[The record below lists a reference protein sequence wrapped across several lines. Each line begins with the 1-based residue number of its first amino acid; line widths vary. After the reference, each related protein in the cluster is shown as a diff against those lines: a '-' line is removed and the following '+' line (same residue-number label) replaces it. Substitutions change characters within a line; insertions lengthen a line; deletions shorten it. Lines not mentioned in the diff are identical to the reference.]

1 MKPLLPALLAAGL
14 ALAHPALAGDVT
26 VEVRNAAGQP
36 VRDAVVMI
44 RPAGGVAPGAP
55 MKVSWPMVMAQ
66 QNIQFTPYVLIAP
79 LGSVVSFPNK
89 DKVRHHVYS
98 FSAPKKFELK
108 LYGKDESRTVTFD
121 KPGAVSVG
129 CNIHDTMI
137 GFIYV
142 SDTPFAAKSGADGMA
157 VVRGAPAGGATL
169 LVWHPDLKAKTPVS
183 RALPVAGAV
192 QRTSIALDL
201 RPAVAR

>member
-1 MKPLLPALLAAGL
+1 MRRIIATLIAA
-14 ALAHPALAGDVT
+14 ALATPAVAGDVT
-26 VEVRNAAGQP
+26 VEVRNSAGQP

-44 RPAGGVAPGAP
+44 RPTGGLPPGTP
-55 MKVSWPMVMAQ
+55 LRVSWPMIMAQ
-66 QNIQFTPYVLIAP
+66 QNVQFTPYVLIAP

-98 FSAPKKFELK
+98 FSTPKKFELK

-137 GFIYV
+137 GYIYI
-142 SDTPFAAKSGADGMA
+142 SDTPFAAKSGADGLA
-157 VVRGAPAGGATL
+157 VVRGAPGGGAQL
-169 LVWHPDLKAKTPVS
+169 LVWHPNLKARTPIS
-183 RALPVAGAV
+183 RPLPVAGV
-192 QRTSIALDL
+192 TQRTSITLDL
-201 RPAVAR
+201 RSSGTR